1 MFGGGRAMN
10 LVVLNPPAW
19 TPSWQPEKI
28 FSGSS
33 MYKQPKF
40 MSSVYSYMLSTQ
52 LPLSFRRAAKVF
64 SVPQNDKRPTGFL
77 SNMLIAQL
85 ASFSLRPVFFV
96 PLRTKFHRE
105 SLTLT
110 DVNG

>member
-1 MFGGGRAMN
+1 
-10 LVVLNPPAW
+10 
-19 TPSWQPEKI
+19 
-28 FSGSS
+28 
-33 MYKQPKF
+33 MYKQPKL